1 MFSKLRRLQ
10 SVGVALLA
18 GLSAWPTV
26 VFAATEPKTLKNIG
40 DAVTLAGKAIGFNQ
54 QVGDVNNV
62 YRIIGQA
69 ILWVNALAGI
79 IVLLFLIYGGW
90 LWMTAEGNDEKVTQ
104 AKAILKT
111 SFIALI
117 IIFGAAAI
125 SGWIII
131 SIGHGDFTTQGY
143 VQ

>member
-10 SVGVALLA
+10 SVGAMLLA
-18 GLSAWPTV
+18 GLSAWPV
-26 VFAATEPKTLKNIG
+26 IAIAADNGLKNLKDIG
-40 DAVTLAGKAIGFNQ
+40 AAVGTAGTAIGYKQPVDN
-54 QVGDVNNV
+54 VNNV
-62 YRIIGQA
+62 YRIIGEA

-117 IIFGAAAI
+117 IIFGAAMISSWILLRVSAGNWAI
-125 SGWIII
+125 
-131 SIGHGDFTTQGY
+131 
-143 VQ
+143 